1 MTYKAMLL
9 AKRKTAVTRRV
20 TSREARRVI
29 TRNTKH
35 RGERE
40 LRKEGEGGRS
50 ESVWVNRKETRRGL
64 ITADKEARSG
74 EREWEGREER

>member
-1 MTYKAMLL
+1 MLL

-29 TRNTKH
+29 TRDTKH

-40 LRKEGEGGRS
+40 TREEGEGRRS
-50 ESVWVNRKETRRGL
+50 ESVWVNRKDAPRADNR
-64 ITADKEARSG
+64 DKEDRSG
-74 EREWEGREER
+74 EREWEGREDR